1 MINVKLKLSPLIQG
15 SLQIVLIIVVLVG
28 GVAANFL
35 LTRSHSGPGQSA
47 TGPDQLAVEVI
58 RPESLAAPIRLE
70 ESGVVRARNN
80 VGLTTQVSGQVIEVS
95 PNLVS
100 GGEFEAGEVL
110 FKLDPAD
117 YQADVQQ
124 ARADVSSAKANL
136 QVERAEAEIAVDE
149 WNLVNPGQP
158 VPDLVARKPQIAQAR
173 ASLESAQARLSSARL
188 NLERVAFTLP
198 FSGRIIE
205 TTVEL
210 GQRLSANQTYGQAY
224 ALDSLEV
231 SVSIDANML
240 MALEGAAGREAVIRA
255 GSRGFTREYSGTLSR
270 VEAELDRTT
279 RLGGAIVTFDDP
291 SGVIPGTFVN
301 VEISGPVVED
311 ALIIPE
317 LAMLEARYVWFVKEG
332 RLKKQALEILGLH
345 DEGELITAPFDFGE
359 GIIVSPLIDP
369 TESTPV
375 KIINSE
381 AAQ

>member
-1 MINVKLKLSPLIQG
+1 MKLKLSPLIQG